1 MIKGRLNLE
10 LAVGTFMVIGVLC
23 LAYLSIKMGKIEV
36 WGKPGYEVFA
46 VFSDTGGLRNGSAVV
61 VAGVDV
67 GLVKSIRLVDD
78 EARVIL
84 QINPGLTIHDDAVV
98 SVKTRGLIG
107 EKFMLISPGAA
118 DGIIKPGGRIRQTE
132 SAVDIEALISKYAFG
147 SL

>member
-1 MIKGRLNLE
+1 MKGRLNLE
-10 LAVGTFMVIGVLC
+10 LVVGTFMVVGILC
-23 LAYLSIKMGKIEV
+23 LGYLSIKLGKIEV

-46 VFSDTGGLRNGSAVV
+46 VFSDVGGLKNGSSVV

-67 GLVKSIRLVDD
+67 GLVRSISLEDD
-78 EARVIL
+78 EARVVL
-84 QINPGLTIHDDAVV
+84 QIKPGLLIHEDAIV

-107 EKFMLISPGAA
+107 EKFIQVSAGAA

-147 SL
+147 DL

>member
-1 MIKGRLNLE
+1 MKERLNLE
-10 LAVGTFMVIGVLC
+10 LVVGTFMVVGILC
-23 LAYLSIKMGKIEV
+23 LGYLSIKLGKIEV

-46 VFSDTGGLRNGSAVV
+46 VFSDVGGLKNGSSVV

-67 GLVKSIRLVDD
+67 GLVRSISLEDD
-78 EARVIL
+78 EARVVL
-84 QINPGLTIHDDAVV
+84 QINPGLLIHEDAIV

-107 EKFMLISPGAA
+107 EKFIQVSAGAA

-147 SL
+147 DL

>member
-1 MIKGRLNLE
+1 MKGRLNLE
-10 LAVGTFMVIGVLC
+10 LVVGTFMVVGILC
-23 LAYLSIKMGKIEV
+23 LGYLSIKLGKIEV

-46 VFSDTGGLRNGSAVV
+46 VFSDVGGLKNGSSVV

-67 GLVKSIRLVDD
+67 GLVRSISLEDD
-78 EARVIL
+78 EARVVL
-84 QINPGLTIHDDAVV
+84 QINPGLLIHEDAIV

-107 EKFMLISPGAA
+107 EKFIQVSAGAA

-147 SL
+147 DL